1 MLRSGGSEVTVTGSR
16 DGGRHP
22 GDHGRVARVRE
33 LDASHSLSGGAD
45 GVEGVDCGVG
55 GGDAGVIA
63 VDGVVLVLHEATRV
77 IEGEEG
83 VFDGYGH
90 DVDVQQTRQLI
101 RPKSIN
107 QRYSLA
113 TAGEETMSD
122 PYLHDTGI
130 TAPPPLL
137 GLNHPHNQRR
147 DQRNC
152 VCRKSPPQAQ

>member
-83 VFDGYGH
+83 VVDGCGN
-90 DVDVQQTRQLI
+90 DVGVQQTRRPI
-101 RPKSIN
+101 RLKRVN
-107 QRYSLA
+107 QWYSLA
-113 TAGEETMSD
+113 TAGEETTAD
-122 PYLHDTGI
+122 PYLHDAGI
-130 TAPPPLL
+130 AAPPPLL
-137 GLNHPHNQRR
+137 GLNHPHNRRR
-147 DQRNC
+147 D
-152 VCRKSPPQAQ
+152 